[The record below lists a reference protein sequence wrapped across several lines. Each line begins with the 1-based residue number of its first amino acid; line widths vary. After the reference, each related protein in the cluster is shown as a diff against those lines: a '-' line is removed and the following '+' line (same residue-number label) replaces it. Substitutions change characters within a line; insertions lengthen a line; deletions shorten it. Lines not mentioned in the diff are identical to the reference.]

1 MIPSLFTTDYVYF
14 PGEFLSYLSSL
25 CLHIYH
31 QIICIFHAY
40 NQDALN
46 DLKFRTHGLITIAL
60 CIKITMQWTIIN
72 HCNLLQTQSIW
83 FLKAMTTITVTQSI
97 QFLKTT
103 MTIMVTPPWILTVNN
118 NCNPHLS
125 PAQACHHQISHQN
138 HHQITIPLSPRW
150 YAIIYQFLFNA
161 YGFTAWLCNSEGKFL
176 PEGSPPPPKQNNAN
190 DWSPYEDEIQF
201 RCTDFLYQKVEMS
214 APDINYQKCGHYQR
228 LRAMI

>member
-1 MIPSLFTTDYVYF
+1 MIPSLFTTVYVYF

-46 DLKFRTHGLITIAL
+46 DLKFRTHRLITITL

-103 MTIMVTPPWILTVNN
+103 MTIMVTPHEFWQWTTAATLT
-118 NCNPHLS
+118 S
-125 PAQACHHQISHQN
+125 PQPKPA
-138 HHQITIPLSPRW
+138 TIKLPTKTTIKSQFPLSPRW

-161 YGFTAWLCNSEGKFL
+161 YGFTARLCNSEGKFL
-176 PEGSPPPPKQNNAN
+176 PEGSPPPPKQNNAK

-214 APDINYQKCGHYQR
+214 APDINYRKCGHYQR